1 LRGTDYVTPAF
12 VQEVLPDVM
21 RHRVGLTYEAES
33 AGLTADRIL
42 ADIVKKTPIP
52 GSSPDTP

>member
-1 LRGTDYVTPAF
+1 
-12 VQEVLPDVM
+12 M
-21 RHRVGLTYEAES
+21 RHRIGLTYEAES

-52 GSSPDTP
+52 GALLTPLESAVT